1 MPSSTIESPF
11 KFLDAY
17 HKQDRDIF
25 FGRTDE
31 VEELFNRV
39 YQTNLLLIYG
49 PTGTGKTS
57 IIECGLG
64 NMFEDADWLPLN
76 IRRGDNIVVS
86 LEQALF
92 AKARKKEKL
101 KNKSISKQ
109 VHSLYLDYYKP
120 IYLIFDQFEEL
131 FILGKEEEKQNFFW
145 LLAELLQTNIQ
156 CKILLV
162 MREEYIAHL
171 DQYEKIVPDLFANRF
186 RVEKMRREKI
196 EEVIVKTA
204 AHPKFEIGLDN
215 EDVPELIIKNIQDE
229 LAQVDLVNLQVYL
242 DRLYQ
247 NAKEHLGKK
256 KKSICFDAALI
267 NRTGKLEDVLGRFLE
282 DQLNAINDEMKKQGI
297 QHDNLALKILEQLIT
312 SQETKQCRD
321 TSIILQNLED
331 QGPKKITDKEFKMCI
346 EELIQRRIL
355 KELP

>member
-1 MPSSTIESPF
+1 MPTTKHSSPF

-17 HKQDRDIF
+17 HKEDKDIF
-25 FGRTDE
+25 FGRTEE

-49 PTGTGKTS
+49 STGTGKTS

-64 NMFEDADWLPLN
+64 NMFEDTDWLPLQ

-86 LEQALF
+86 LEQALYE
-92 AKARKKEKL
+92 KARKKEKL
-101 KNKSISKQ
+101 KNKSINKQ

-131 FILGKEEEKQNFFW
+131 FILGNREEEQNFFW
-145 LLAELLQTNIQ
+145 LLAELLQDNIQ

-171 DQYEKIVPDLFANRF
+171 DQHEKTVPGLFANRF
-186 RVEKMRREKI
+186 RVERMRREKI

-204 AHPKFEIGLDN
+204 VHPNFQIELDN
-215 EDVPELIIKNIQDE
+215 ESIPNLIIQNIADE
-229 LAQVDLVNLQVYL
+229 LGQVDLVNLQVYL

-247 NAKEHLGKK
+247 NAKEKK
-256 KKSICFDAALI
+256 GSNICFDEPLI
-267 NRTGKLEDVLGRFLE
+267 AKTGKLEDVLGRFLE
-282 DQLNAINDEMKKQGI
+282 DQLTAINHVMKNNGI
-297 QHDNLALKILEQLIT
+297 RQDDLALKILEQLIT
-312 SQETKQCRD
+312 SQETKQSRD
-321 TSIILQNLED
+321 TEHIQQALEKQSEHRINAD
-331 QGPKKITDKEFKMCI
+331 EVKMCI
-346 EELIQRRIL
+346 EELISRRIL